1 MESDPYYSAW
11 HKDAW
16 LNPPRRFKITVAASL
31 QGERNEPKCFQNSVC
46 PRAFRPLTP
55 ALPFQ
60 LPDAADT
67 RQIFV
72 KLGEKEPYLVIFHL
86 SYLPSHCPQSCPQSN
101 QSAHFPNT
109 AQEPLRTLDP
119 GFSVSGPQ
127 FTQLKI
133 GGGSPA
139 LILLFL
145 VVLGLK

>member
-1 MESDPYYSAW
+1 M
-11 HKDAW
+11 
-16 LNPPRRFKITVAASL
+16 

-86 SYLPSHCPQSCPQSN
+86 SYLPSHCPQGCPQSN
-101 QSAHFPNT
+101 QSALFPNT

-133 GGGSPA
+133 GDGSLALSFTPSCPRIKVTAQDPPPSGEGGLSQPEGG
-139 LILLFL
+139 
-145 VVLGLK
+145 GLREDRG